1 VTSQLPLPLRLDE
14 NARLGDYV
22 GDTATKMQTLSG
34 LLFLSGEPGSGKSH
48 LLQGCCHGVLD
59 EGGTAIYLQSLLDLA
74 PSILEGL
81 ESYDLVCLDDIDT
94 VVTDDAWQVAL
105 FQLINAMK
113 DAGGKLILA
122 ARSSVARLEIRLPD
136 LRSRLRG
143 CYLLSS
149 DRLTD
154 VDKLIVIRLKAN
166 RRGFEM
172 SEEVCKF
179 ILGRAQRDM
188 HHLARLVEQLD
199 VATLRHQKKV
209 TIPFVKEA
217 LGL

>member
-1 VTSQLPLPLRLDE
+1 MTSQLPLQLRLDE
-14 NARLGDYV
+14 NARLDDYV
-22 GDTATKMQTLSG
+22 GDAGAKMQSLLG
-34 LLFLSGEPGSGKSH
+34 LLFLSGEAGTGKSH
-48 LLQGCCHGVLD
+48 LLQGCCHEVLE
-59 EGGTAIYLQSLLDLA
+59 EGGTAIYLQSLPDLA

-94 VVTDDAWQVAL
+94 VITDDAWQVGL

-122 ARSSVARLEIRLPD
+122 ASSSVGRLEIRLPD

-143 CYLLSS
+143 CYLLST

-154 VDKLIVIRLKAN
+154 PDKLLVIRLKAN

-172 SEEVCKF
+172 SDEVCKF
-179 ILGRAQRDM
+179 ILGRAPRDM
-188 HHLARLVEQLD
+188 HHLAHLVEQLD
-199 VATLRHQKKV
+199 IATLRDQKKV